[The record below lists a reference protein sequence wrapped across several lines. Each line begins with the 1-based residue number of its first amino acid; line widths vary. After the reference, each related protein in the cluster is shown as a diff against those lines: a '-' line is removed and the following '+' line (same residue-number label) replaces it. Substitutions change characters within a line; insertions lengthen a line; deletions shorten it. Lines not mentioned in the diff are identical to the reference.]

1 MKSKIW
7 SMALSLAIAFTLWY
21 YVISVV
27 SPGTVE
33 WRNNIPVVFEG
44 ETVLTE
50 DRGMMITSDIEDIEV
65 DLRLSGNRTDLAK
78 VNASNITVKVDLSK
92 VYDPGEHELTYSITF
107 PGDVPN
113 GAITTEIK
121 SPEVVKLTVE
131 KRVTKPVDIQ
141 VNFTGSAAE
150 NFMADTENRI
160 MDYTVVNLV
169 GPSSVIEQIHHAKI
183 DVDLTDRVESISE
196 NFRFTL
202 CDAEGNPVDAAMVT
216 TDIAEVHLEVK
227 IRRFKQIPLRLNLT
241 YGGGAWEDTVEVNI
255 EPSTIMIS
263 GGEALLADLEELI
276 LGSIDLSATETDL
289 ETTYAITLPEGITN
303 LSELTEALVTVKFK
317 DLAIRE
323 LEVSKFDAVGI
334 PEGLE
339 AELHNQV
346 IKIRLRGPAAV
357 MDQLTADNVE
367 VRVDFT
373 GKEVGSFTIKPV
385 ISVKGDAFAKVGPVG
400 SYSVSATLREVVEE
414 TADPESTE
422 GAG

>member
-27 SPGTVE
+27 SPGSE
-33 WRNNIPVVFEG
+33 AWYYNIPVVFEG
-44 ETVLTE
+44 ETVLNQ
-50 DRGMMITSDIEDIEV
+50 DRGLMITSDMDDIDI
-65 DLRLSGNRTDLAK
+65 DLKLSGNRTDLAK
-78 VNASNITVKVDLSK
+78 VNSGNITIKVDLSK
-92 VYDPGEHELTYSITF
+92 VYDPGIHELSYSIAY
-107 PGDVPN
+107 PGDVPQ
-113 GAITTEIK
+113 GALTTESK
-121 SPEVVKLTVE
+121 SPETIKLTVE
-131 KRVTKPVDIQ
+131 KRVSKPVDIQ

-160 MDYTVVNLV
+160 LDYTTVNLV
-169 GPSSVIEQIHHAKI
+169 GPSSVVEQIRYAKI
-183 DVDLTDRVESISE
+183 DVDLTDRMESISE

-202 CDAEGNPVDAAMVT
+202 CDADGNPVDAAMVT

-263 GGEALLADLEELI
+263 GGEALLADLEELV
-276 LGSIDLSATETDL
+276 LGSIDLSVTETDL

-303 LSELTEALVTVKFK
+303 LSERTEALVTVKFK

-323 LEVSKFDAVGI
+323 LEISKFDMVGI

-346 IKIRLRGPAAV
+346 MKIRLRGPAAV

-367 VRVDFT
+367 VRVDFA
-373 GKEVGSFTIKPV
+373 GKEVGSFTLKPV
-385 ISVKGDAFAKVGPVG
+385 INLKGDAFADVGPVG

-414 TADPESTE
+414 TTGPEATE